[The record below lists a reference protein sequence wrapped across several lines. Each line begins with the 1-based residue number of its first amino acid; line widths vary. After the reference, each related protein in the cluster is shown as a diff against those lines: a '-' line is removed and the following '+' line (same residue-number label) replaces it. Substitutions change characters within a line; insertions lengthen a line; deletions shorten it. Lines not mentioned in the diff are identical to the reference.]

1 MNTLIIS
8 SFVLSNQSLKCAHSK
23 YTFYVDQTIG
33 CFCYCS
39 AQKQTESLPIEKVH
53 ALCIGNQALFI
64 VKLWNINILNRFLS
78 LILTQFVPSKASIYV
93 VLKYTFQSVEN
104 KDILLFLCLLWKVDF
119 FNRKWFGLFLYGAIT
134 ETADHFV
141 YLLW

>member
-1 MNTLIIS
+1 MWKTAICYIEVQKPVPGKWTEWTYCKVWYVHLEVGMIGQVGIFRQVTTQVQKQGKQFQMAWKDAHKQWLLNLCNTYMNTLIIS

-53 ALCIGNQALFI
+53 ALCIGN
-64 VKLWNINILNRFLS
+64 
-78 LILTQFVPSKASIYV
+78 
-93 VLKYTFQSVEN
+93 
-104 KDILLFLCLLWKVDF
+104 
-119 FNRKWFGLFLYGAIT
+119 
-134 ETADHFV
+134 
-141 YLLW
+141 